1 MRELN
6 FQVNGQII
14 SYNDGDVTPV
24 ANSLNYITAVF
35 HFNEEWDG
43 LIKTSIWRKG
53 DTTYTVLID
62 LNDEIQSIGWLT
74 EGEWEVSVFGGNLI
88 TVNTARVLV
97 QPSGYDSGAVPPDPP
112 EEIYN
117 QIIGL
122 VEDAV
127 AVAEGVK
134 HDAEEGA
141 FTPDID
147 VAVSVDDTVGT
158 PSVEVTK
165 TGTALEPHY
174 DIAFSGLKGE
184 TGTFSS
190 ATASVDDNTG
200 EPNVQVTLGGTE
212 EDRTIDFA
220 FHNLK
225 GEQGEKGEDG
235 DVNFCTF
242 EINADGELVATY
254 STENPDI
261 VFNIVN
267 DYLEVTF
274 V

>member
-35 HFNEEWDG
+35 HFSDEWDG
-43 LIKTSIWRKG
+43 LIKTSLWKKG
-53 DTTYTVLID
+53 TTTYSALIGLD
-62 LNDEIQSIGWLT
+62 DTIENVNWLT
-74 EGEWEVSVFGGNLI
+74 EGEWEVSCYGGDLI
-88 TVNTARVLV
+88 TVNTAVVLV
-97 QPSGYDSGAVPPDPP
+97 QPSGYNSGVLPPDPT
-112 EEIYN
+112 ESIYL
-117 QIIGL
+117 QLIAL
-122 VEDAV
+122 AEDTL
-127 AVAEGVK
+127 AVAEGVRA
-134 HDAEEGA
+134 DADAGN

-147 VAVSVDDTVGT
+147 VSVSVDDTVGT

-165 TGTALEPHY
+165 TGTALEPLF

-184 TGTFSS
+184 TGTFNS
-190 ATASVDDNTG
+190 ATASVDDETG
-200 EPNVQVTLGGTE
+200 TPNVSVTMSGTP
-212 EDRTIDFA
+212 DARSIDFA

-225 GEQGEKGEDG
+225 GEQGEKGDDG

-242 EINADGELVATY
+242 EVNSDGELVATY
-254 STENPDI
+254 STETPDI
-261 VFNIVN
+261 TFAIVN

>member
-1 MRELN
+1 
-6 FQVNGQII
+6 
-14 SYNDGDVTPV
+14 
-24 ANSLNYITAVF
+24 
-35 HFNEEWDG
+35 
-43 LIKTSIWRKG
+43 
-53 DTTYTVLID
+53 
-62 LNDEIQSIGWLT
+62 
-74 EGEWEVSVFGGNLI
+74 LI

-122 VEDAV
+122 VEDAI

-134 HDAEEGA
+134 HDADEGA

-147 VAVSVDDTVGT
+147 MEVSVDDTVGT
-158 PSVEVTK
+158 RSVEVTK

-225 GEQGEKGEDG
+225 GEQGERGEDR
-235 DVNFCTF
+235 DINFCTF
-242 EINADGELVATY
+242 EIDENGHLIATWTREN
-254 STENPDI
+254 TEI
-261 VFNIVN
+261 VFNLN
-267 DYLEVTF
+267 NNGHLEVAI
-274 V
+274 